1 METRKLA
8 HDVTEMVV
16 IGTKLY
22 MANSWERELYAYDA
36 NSFELEKS
44 VVVSS
49 MDDDYSYLSNIFSMN
64 DAD

>member
-1 METRKLA
+1 
-8 HDVTEMVV
+8 MVV